1 MQGLLRTAAVPDL
14 IVTPRR
20 QCRGSSRGG
29 LLINFSKQT
38 LFFSKVFFFFL
49 NPHADKQKRIFQREI
64 NVFDAL
70 LFLILILLPCLRQE
84 LSPRGFFFII
94 IIYLFIYFNFF
105 FFLIFQF
112 FSFYKGQEG

>member
-1 MQGLLRTAAVPDL
+1 MQGLLRTAAIPDL
-14 IVTPRR
+14 IGTPRR

-38 LFFSKVFFFFL
+38 LFFFL

-70 LFLILILLPCLRQE
+70 LFLILLPCLRQE

-94 IIYLFIYFNFF
+94 IYLFILFYFILFYFF
-105 FFLIFQF
+105 FFN
-112 FSFYKGQEG
+112 FSVF